1 MKTLTVKLKQHTPL
15 IHFQHDQYGA
25 TLRASEV
32 KPKLDRFLIEKSEN
46 GDFEEWKELFV
57 GYSEKN
63 EGVLREKFENNNFK
77 ALDYKIIIEP
87 NEKIELNLNPR
98 EQWNQQKQKNMWVT
112 DDFPLVLSNMG
123 GKDTQE
129 ELVGF
134 SMYSTVKMKFVS
146 KHEELLEYIS
156 DWIDLFFAE
165 RNFGQR
171 QDKGFGSFSVIEVD
185 GKRKPYPKD
194 DLSGTYYLK
203 LVSNTIRQNMDGFTQ
218 LFGTIDFYWKT
229 LKSGINYT
237 RNGNYPQRYIKS
249 FLWKYL
255 DNNNHTWEKR
265 KVKQNFNLLTNREVN
280 ENNNQASFARAL
292 LGCPDKFEYKNFGRV
307 VFVNHNN
314 QTGQKKDL
322 ISRIPSPI
330 IFKPIYDEQTT
341 VWRIYLIINDD
352 PIVALCQ
359 RDDNLEFLFTC
370 DNESMTMQIDPHAIT
385 LRELIKQYHDFLGKD
400 VCDKAFQDEQQ
411 RDMFLQNNEIDD
423 DRIKWFI
430 PLNFNWRNI
439 LQNKWVE
446 MYKIK

>member
-1 MKTLTVKLKQHTPL
+1 MHTLTVKLKQHTPL
-15 IHFQHDQYGA
+15 IHFQHSQQGA

-32 KPKLDRFLIEKSEN
+32 KPKLDRFLIENSEN
-46 GDFEEWKELFV
+46 GDFETWKELLV

-63 EGVLREKFENNNFK
+63 EGVLREKFDNNNFK

-87 NEKIELNLNPR
+87 NERIDLNLNPR
-98 EQWNQQKQKNMWVT
+98 EQWNQQKQRNMWVT

-134 SMYSTVKMKFVS
+134 SMYDNVKMKFVS
-146 KHEELLEYIS
+146 KHEGLLEYIA

-171 QDKGFGSFSVIEVD
+171 QDKGFGSFSVIKVNDE
-185 GKRKPYPKD
+185 KKSYPKD

-203 LVSNTIRQNMDGFTQ
+203 LVSNQIGQNMSSFIM
-218 LFGTIDFYWKT
+218 LFSTIDFYWKT

-237 RNGNYPQRYIKS
+237 RNGQFPQRYIKS

-255 DNNNHTWEKR
+255 NDNNYTWEKR
-265 KVKQNFNLLTNREVN
+265 RIKQEFNLLTNREVN
-280 ENNNQASFARAL
+280 DNENPASFARAL
-292 LGCPDKFEYKNFGRV
+292 LGCPDKFEYRNFDKV
-307 VFVNHNN
+307 VSVNHIN
-314 QTGQKKDL
+314 QTDCEEDL

-330 IFKPIYDEQTT
+330 IFKPIYEQR
-341 VWRIYLIINDD
+341 VWRIYLIINTD
-352 PIVALCQ
+352 PIDALRQ
-359 RDDNLEFLFTC
+359 RNENIEFQFTC
-370 DNESMTMQIDPHAIT
+370 DNENMTMRIDPYVID
-385 LRELIKQYHDFLGKD
+385 LQELIRQYHDFLGRD
-400 VCDKAFQDEQQ
+400 VCNKAFRDEQQ
-411 RDMFLQNNEIDD
+411 RYVFLQNNIED

-430 PLNFNWRNI
+430 PLNFNWNNI

-446 MYKIK
+446 IYKIK